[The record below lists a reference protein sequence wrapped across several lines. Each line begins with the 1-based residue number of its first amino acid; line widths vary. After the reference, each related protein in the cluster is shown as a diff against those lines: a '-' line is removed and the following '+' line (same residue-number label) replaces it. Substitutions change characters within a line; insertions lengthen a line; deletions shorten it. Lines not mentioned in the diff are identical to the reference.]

1 MPVADERSKT
11 GLRNKYKQIRDLIPR
26 DKKAEYDRL
35 IYRRVIG
42 LRQYEQCRLLLTYA
56 SVGTEVSTREI
67 IEHALRGGKK
77 VAVPR
82 CVGDTIRFY
91 FINDI
96 NELSM
101 CSFGILEPVP
111 DCKPVTSCEQGLCIV
126 PALCY
131 DLDGYRLGYGKG
143 YYDRFLSA
151 YHSAA
156 IGLAYSDCVIQRLPR
171 EEHDRRVG
179 LIVTQDYTVSIPL

>member
-1 MPVADERSKT
+1 MQVNALPVADERSKT

-82 CVGDTIRFY
+82 CVGDTIRFT
-91 FINDI
+91 
-96 NELSM
+96 L
-101 CSFGILEPVP
+101 
-111 DCKPVTSCEQGLCIV
+111 
-126 PALCY
+126 
-131 DLDGYRLGYGKG
+131 
-143 YYDRFLSA
+143 
-151 YHSAA
+151 
-156 IGLAYSDCVIQRLPR
+156 
-171 EEHDRRVG
+171 
-179 LIVTQDYTVSIPL
+179 